1 MRLRARDLV
10 AGYGR
15 LPVLHGIDLDVEDG
29 ELVAVLGPNGAG
41 KSTLVKTLARVLP
54 VMSGELEVDGRSIVR
69 WRTSDAAAYG
79 IGLVPQDDNVFAHLT
94 VQENLTLSAR
104 GSSGG
109 ELVDAVY
116 ERFPMLGGRAAQNA
130 GSLSGGERQSLAVAM
145 AFVASPTLLLLDEPT
160 TGLAPIVSQELTDWI
175 VEIAASGATVVWV
188 VEQNPE
194 PVLAA
199 AHRAYV
205 LDGGEV
211 RHEGPAGELS
221 GTDVMALVLGQN
233 GQQPAQSRGSTHAT

>member
-1 MRLRARDLV
+1 MRLQARDLV

-15 LPVLHGIDLDVEDG
+15 LSVLHHIDLRVDDG

-41 KSTLVKTLARVLP
+41 KSTLVKTLARVLR
-54 VMSGELEVDGRSIVR
+54 VTSGDLELDGRSITR
-69 WRTSDAAAYG
+69 WRASDAAAAG
-79 IGLVPQDDNVFAHLT
+79 IGFVPQEGNVFANLS
-94 VQENLTLSAR
+94 VQENLALSQRKTAD
-104 GSSGG
+104 SG
-109 ELVDAVY
+109 LLDAVY
-116 ERFPMLGGRAAQNA
+116 ERFPVLRDRGRQAA

-145 AFVASPTLLLLDEPT
+145 AFVASPSLLLLDEPT
-160 TGLAPIVSQELTDWI
+160 TGLAPMASQALTNWI
-175 VEIAASGATVVWV
+175 VEIAAAGTTVVWV

-211 RHEGPAGELS
+211 RFEGAARDLS
-221 GTDVMALVLGQN
+221 GSDVMELVFAQGDQ
-233 GQQPAQSRGSTHAT
+233 GHPAPQS